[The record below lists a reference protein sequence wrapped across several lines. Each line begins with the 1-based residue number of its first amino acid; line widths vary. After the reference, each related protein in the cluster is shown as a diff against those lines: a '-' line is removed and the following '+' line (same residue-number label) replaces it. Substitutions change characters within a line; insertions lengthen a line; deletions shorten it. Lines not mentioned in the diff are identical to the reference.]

1 MKVKCILLTN
11 SFNEETNYSPWL
23 EIGKSYIV
31 VSIFINEHGEKA
43 FGIIPTGRPID
54 INILSSHSSKCFDI
68 LSTTIPSSW
77 SPWIVSNSSIGIS
90 PKSWQ
95 EQDFMDRLLDGD
107 NLALNLFKKECEA
120 MIAEEV

>member
-1 MKVKCILLTN
+1 MKVKCIRLEN

-77 SPWIVSNSSIGIS
+77 SPWIASNSSTGIS

-107 NLALNLFKKECEA
+107 NLALDLFKKECEA

>member
-1 MKVKCILLTN
+1 MKVKCIRLEN

-23 EIGKSYIV
+23 EIGKSYFV
-31 VSIFINEHGEKA
+31 VSIFINENGEKS
-43 FGIIPTGRPID
+43 FGIIPTERPID
-54 INILSSHSSKCFDI
+54 FNTLSSHSSKCFDI
-68 LSTTIPSSW
+68 LSTSTPSSW
-77 SPWIVSNSSIGIS
+77 KPWIVSNSSIGIS